1 MEGQE
6 CIHKIR
12 IRCAWFR
19 KTGDKQIIQQG
30 SWAVLGMEIECVLLH
45 LLPSVPSIAFD
56 QQHKRFLFFDALAI
70 KLCHGVM
77 KKQIKNTQCWPVCP
91 IHDKLHKRMTVL
103 IRVEGVRHH
112 LWLHYPLTSASP
124 FPNYYNLFQKKWTTG
139 CGFRREWLSEF
150 VSEYGKWKICF
161 LQFWKGIF
169 LLWKENF
176 YAYFL

>member
-56 QQHKRFLFFDALAI
+56 QQHKPFLFFDALAI

-77 KKQIKNTQCWPVCP
+77 KKQIKNTQCWPICP
-91 IHDKLHKRMTVL
+91 IHDKLHKRITVL

-112 LWLHYPLTSASP
+112 LWLHYPSTFVLVP
-124 FPNYYNLFQKKWTTG
+124 FWIIITRSSSLHQRHKKTMNDWTWISKTLAL
-139 CGFRREWLSEF
+139 R
-150 VSEYGKWKICF
+150 IC
-161 LQFWKGIF
+161 
-169 LLWKENF
+169 
-176 YAYFL
+176 